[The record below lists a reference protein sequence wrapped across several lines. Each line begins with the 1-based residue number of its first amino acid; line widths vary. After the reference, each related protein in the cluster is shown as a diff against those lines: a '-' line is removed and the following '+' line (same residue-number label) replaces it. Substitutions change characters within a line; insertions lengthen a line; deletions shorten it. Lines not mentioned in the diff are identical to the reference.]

1 MNYKALQASVT
12 QITQSKANMITI
24 EIMTDV
30 NSNGYKT
37 YSVCKTYMLRN
48 WEDFEEI
55 GHDYDDI
62 YSITIEDGRRCDIPN
77 TLPANL
83 ESLIIQCAVP
93 CFIKIPSF
101 PNKLNTV
108 SLENVDVAT
117 LPDFPNTLQDI
128 ELGEDVFIEDIH
140 HMEYQEERSE
150 QPEVMDASRGWNGD
164 GDANANA
171 IDAEMN
177 SLIDAESVSIEI
189 EPINIEYSNA
199 NGNGNDMEKKIVMY
213 SGDGSGCLIDEDGKL
228 L

>member
-1 MNYKALQASVT
+1 
-12 QITQSKANMITI
+12 MITI

-30 NSNGYKT
+30 NSKGYKT

-93 CFIKIPSF
+93 CFIKIPTF
-101 PNKLNTV
+101 PNKLHIV

-128 ELGEDVFIEDIH
+128 ELGESVFIEDIH
-140 HMEYQEERSE
+140 HMEYHEEKSE

-164 GDANANA
+164 GNANA

-213 SGDGSGCLIDEDGKL
+213 SGDGSGCLIDENGEL

>member
-1 MNYKALQASVT
+1 MNYKALQASVI

-30 NSNGYKT
+30 NSKGYKT

-48 WEDFEEI
+48 WEEFEEI

-101 PNKLNTV
+101 PNKLHTV

-140 HMEYQEERSE
+140 HMKYQEERSE

-164 GDANANA
+164 GNGNA

-199 NGNGNDMEKKIVMY
+199 NGNGNDMEKKVVMY